1 MKHTWNVAL
10 VAVLMLAGAGCSRA
24 TSQDSVP
31 AGSIAVSDQM
41 LVRIPENYRH
51 ESRGTAP
58 VLTDGECLVYL
69 NAQDN
74 KTLGRTWKQ
83 TTETRKIGER
93 SFNLTFYKDNNNPV
107 RMDAQALENGV
118 RMSLDNPAG
127 FVRCETEFQQLLT
140 TIAPR

>member
-1 MKHTWNVAL
+1 MLKS
-10 VAVLMLAGAGCSRA
+10 VAVVAMLVLAGAGCARA
-24 TSQDSVP
+24 TTDGAVPVGSV
-31 AGSIAVSDQM
+31 AVGGQM

-51 ESRGTAP
+51 ESRGTSP

-69 NAQDN
+69 YASDN

-83 TTETRKIGER
+83 TTETRKLGETG
-93 SFNLTFYKDNNNPV
+93 FNLTFYKDNNNPV
-107 RMDAQALENGV
+107 RMDAQALESDV

-127 FVRCETEFQQLLT
+127 FARCETEFQQLLT